1 MILIVDDEPGVCV
14 AFRNVLTASLIP
26 SHSAESLAAAR
37 RAMSR
42 HTWTGFILDI
52 FLPDGT
58 GVDFLAELRA
68 QPEHRHT
75 PVAVITADILL
86 EEDMHEQIRRFG
98 ARLYPGAFN
107 RADVERICADLVE
120 QMRLASG

>member
-1 MILIVDDEPGVCV
+1 VILIIDDEPGVCV
-14 AFRNVLTASLIP
+14 AFRSVLTASLIP

-37 RAMSR
+37 MVMPRYVWAGR
-42 HTWTGFILDI
+42 ILDI

-68 QPEHRHT
+68 QPKYRHT

-86 EEDMHEQIRRFG
+86 ENDMHEQIRRLG
-98 ARLYPGAFN
+98 ARLYFGAFN
-107 RADVERICADLVE
+107 RAGVERVCADLVE
-120 QMRLASG
+120 QIRLACG